1 MIGKLAAFQIQNLI
15 VAYKERFDKDS
26 FIKNLLLDNLLLV
39 DIYNRAK
46 KLHIDTEARR
56 VVFLLE
62 TDHEK
67 DNSSLESVRTV
78 LGSKNGDFITAV
90 DEKSIIVVKEV
101 GEQEDYSDMER
112 IAHQILE
119 ALEPAKREYAYV
131 AYGTIVEE
139 IKNLLQREKRY
150 RLQLSGNRPS
160 DLSAA
165 HSAVQDVYPRDL
177 RRQVTR

>member
-1 MIGKLAAFQIQNLI
+1 MR
-15 VAYKERFDKDS
+15 VS
-26 FIKNLLLDNLLLV
+26 
-39 DIYNRAK
+39 
-46 KLHIDTEARR
+46 AR
-56 VVFLLE
+56 
-62 TDHEK
+62 
-67 DNSSLESVRTV
+67 S

-119 ALEPAKREYAYV
+119 HWSRPREN
-131 AYGTIVEE
+131 TPMWLTDDCEE
-139 IKNLLQREKRY
+139 IKEVSRSYKEARMALDVGKIFFSERKRY

-165 HSAVQDVYPRDL
+165 HSAVQDVLSARSSTASHRMTL
-177 RRQVTR
+177 TRRR